1 MGEMEWQRG
10 HGVDTTEEPLPA
22 RTAAACPLA
31 AELARPPPTPLRG
44 APSPAPATPGW
55 SIMKLRQKSN
65 RHSRRARAATT
76 DTILLHFD
84 TAASLDLYV

>member
-31 AELARPPPTPLRG
+31 AELARPPPGPLRG
-44 APSPAPATPGW
+44 APSPAPATSGS
-55 SIMKLRQKSN
+55 SIMTLRK
-65 RHSRRARAATT
+65 RATGT
-76 DTILLHFD
+76 LGEQELLQLIRYCCE
-84 TAASLDLYV
+84 AL